1 MYASIKQT
9 VLIFMKYSMICAWTF
24 PKFWGGRSDQKYLQH
39 TIFDIVWA
47 HLHADQDQNTN

>member
-9 VLIFMKYSMICAWTF
+9 VLILMKYSMLCAWTF
-24 PKFWGGRSDQKYLQH
+24 PKFWGDRNDQKYLQR
-39 TIFDIVWA
+39 TIFDIVWT

>member
-24 PKFWGGRSDQKYLQH
+24 PKFWGGRSDPKYLQR